1 MNFWQKKAFPLFLS
15 PPLCQISVPVTYFHS
30 SGSKTTLKGRKFG
43 TLANIQ
49 KSVTGELKGI
59 QAEAFHHCYEQ
70 WKQLRHCVAAQGN

>member
-1 MNFWQKKAFPLFLS
+1 MYQ
-15 PPLCQISVPVTYFHS
+15 QRTVPVTYFYS

-49 KSVTGELKGI
+49 KSVTDELKDI

-70 WKQLRHCVAAQGN
+70 WKQQLRHCVAAQGY